1 MALGATREAVLQTVV
16 RAGVVLLG
24 VGIVIGLAASQ
35 VTNRLVATYVM
46 APTAGA
52 DVLWSALGAVAAIAL
67 VGLAACV
74 IPARRVL
81 RMSPMAALRQD

>member
-1 MALGATREAVLQTVV
+1 MALGATSEDVVRTVV
-16 RAGVVLLG
+16 RAGIVLLG
-24 VGIVIGLAASQ
+24 SGIVIGLAASQ
-35 VTNRLVATYVM
+35 MTNRLVVSYVVM
-46 APTAGA
+46 ESADG
-52 DVLWSALGAVAAIAL
+52 DVLWSGLGAVAVIAL